1 MTADAELLVQLVNPG
16 RLTAVVDIGL
26 GPVRPDPPY
35 RRLLDRR
42 LCSVITLAPTTDPR
56 TPHPPPAT
64 DLETHL
70 PYMAG
75 DGTPAVLRLCEAP
88 GMNSLLA
95 PDPQVLECF
104 GQYAAWGQVVAE
116 RPVAT
121 RRLDDIAEIG
131 ALDLL
136 RIDTQGTELSV
147 FGGGASR
154 LASATVVQTK
164 VCFMPLYKD
173 QPLFADID
181 EALRAQGF
189 TLHIFDEVQ
198 RALIRPMAFH
208 DNPYKTINQGVFCDV
223 VYVRDFT
230 RIGDIST
237 DQLRQLALIAH
248 YCFRSYD
255 LTGKCLEGLMAR
267 NEVSPDALG
276 RYVEGMASRMIAR

>member
-26 GPVRPDPPY
+26 GPARPNPPY
-35 RRLLDRR
+35 SRMLDKR
-42 LCSVITLAPTTDPR
+42 LCSVMALAPPTDTR

-75 DGTPAVLRLCEAP
+75 DGKPAVLRLCAAP

-104 GQYAAWGQVVAE
+104 GQYAAWAQVAAE
-116 RPVAT
+116 QPVAT

-154 LASATVVQTK
+154 AQSAAVQTE
-164 VCFMPLYKD
+164 VCFMQLYKRS
-173 QPLFADID
+173 A
-181 EALRAQGF
+181 AVCRRRRGVARAGF
-189 TLHIFDEVQ
+189 ILHIFDEVQ
-198 RALIRPMAFH
+198 RR
-208 DNPYKTINQGVFCDV
+208 
-223 VYVRDFT
+223 
-230 RIGDIST
+230 
-237 DQLRQLALIAH
+237 
-248 YCFRSYD
+248 
-255 LTGKCLEGLMAR
+255 
-267 NEVSPDALG
+267 
-276 RYVEGMASRMIAR
+276 